1 MQKANAD
8 LNSATKAL
16 EISYKSINEITP
28 PQSGSMSELLASRAL
43 LSSGRVLI
51 KHNQEWVGFAK
62 NQVNQA
68 KEKLKLDGITDSDLE
83 PLSPPNYI
91 NLTKLAISMS
101 DGIIQGSE
109 KINPEI
115 EQFIKDS
122 NKPFLGYQPEE
133 TYIAA
138 YNDFYDKMLD

>member
-68 KEKLKLDGITDSDLE
+68 KEKLKLDMIEHEKFKHLELQEIQKEIKKIKLKEMKDLDE
-83 PLSPPNYI
+83 VALMTHAI
-91 NLTKLAISMS
+91 NGK
-101 DGIIQGSE
+101 
-109 KINPEI
+109 K
-115 EQFIKDS
+115 
-122 NKPFLGYQPEE
+122 
-133 TYIAA
+133 
-138 YNDFYDKMLD
+138 